1 MNQVEE
7 SAQKSLPK
15 TEGWYWGRIDSG
27 SEWEIFNVQERDGRP
42 VTWIDECMT
51 NVARVP
57 IWGAEILG
65 KPEDDIATSVAKA
78 ILAMTTEQR
87 DEIRVLLDR
96 LSDQGG

>member
-1 MNQVEE
+1 
-7 SAQKSLPK
+7 
-15 TEGWYWGRIDSG
+15 
-27 SEWEIFNVQERDGRP
+27 
-42 VTWIDECMT
+42 MT

-65 KPEDDIATSVAKA
+65 KPEDDIAISVAKA
-78 ILAMTTEQR
+78 ILAMTPEQR